1 MNNEEKE
8 EYRKRKNKVK
18 GSNGDWG
25 SKEKTE
31 ERGKENK
38 IEVVED
44 KNKEREQKEGR
55 KRW

>member
-1 MNNEEKE
+1 MNNKEKG

-44 KNKEREQKEGR
+44 KNKEREQKEIR

>member
-1 MNNEEKE
+1 MNNEEKG

-44 KNKEREQKEGR
+44 KNKEREQKEIR

>member
-18 GSNGDWG
+18 GSNGNWG
-25 SKEKTE
+25 SKEKIE

-44 KNKEREQKEGR
+44 KNKEREQKEIR